1 MIIVDYSGIA
11 LASIIIN
18 KTFDEQLIRHMIL
31 NSLRMY
37 RTRYKEE
44 YGELVLA
51 VDASNNWRK
60 TAFPQY
66 KASRKKTQKQYD
78 FDWGEAFRILNKIR
92 EEIAENFPYTVIR
105 VDGCEADDVIG
116 TLVAMNPDHNNDFN
130 PQKYMIVSSDRDFLQ
145 LQKFRNVRQFS
156 PLLKKELSVDNPR
169 VWLQTHIIKGD
180 KGDGVPNILSD
191 DNVFV
196 EGFRQTPI
204 TQKKI
209 DNIIEDLEE
218 GELLYAAS
226 WYRNYCRNKKLIDL
240 SETPKELRREIINN
254 FMADK
259 PDTRW
264 MRRGKVFPYLV
275 ENKCNELIKS
285 AQEFI

>member
-51 VDASNNWRK
+51 VDASNNWRR

-66 KASRKKTQKQYD
+66 KASRKKNQKESD
-78 FDWGEAFRILNKIR
+78 FDWGEAFRLLNKIR

-116 TLVAMNPDHNNDFN
+116 TLVSMNPDHNNDFK

-145 LQKFRNVRQFS
+145 LQRFKNVRQFS

-169 VWLQTHIIKGD
+169 VYLQTHIIRGD

-240 SETPKELRREIINN
+240 SETPQELRTEIINN

>member
-1 MIIVDYSGIA
+1 
-11 LASIIIN
+11 
-18 KTFDEQLIRHMIL
+18 
-31 NSLRMY
+31 
-37 RTRYKEE
+37 
-44 YGELVLA
+44 
-51 VDASNNWRK
+51 
-60 TAFPQY
+60 
-66 KASRKKTQKQYD
+66 
-78 FDWGEAFRILNKIR
+78 
-92 EEIAENFPYTVIR
+92 
-105 VDGCEADDVIG
+105 
-116 TLVAMNPDHNNDFN
+116 MNPDHNNDFN

-156 PLLKKELSVDNPR
+156 PLIKKELSVDNPR
-169 VWLQTHIIKGD
+169 VYLQTHIIKGD

-240 SETPKELRREIINN
+240 SETPQELRTEIINN